1 MEEINNKNV
10 YKIAFCGKMSAGKTS
25 ATLITLGILT
35 EKYGPDASIGYV
47 LKFAQPLYQSMLAFH
62 RNTKAKPE
70 RVFLQ
75 RLGDLARREFGD
87 NVFENIFEENVNGLI
102 TNRLP
107 QIAQQH
113 VLIMTDDLRFLGEY
127 NLLRKLGFT
136 IIKVE
141 AEEEIRKE
149 RAGEAFTNIN
159 HRSELEQDLFT
170 ADFIVNNDTNDV
182 QMVGFE
188 SALKTLITENN
199 LLRGIDG

>member
-10 YKIAFCGKMSAGKTS
+10 YKIAFCGKMGAGKTS
-25 ATLITLGILT
+25 ATLISLGLLT
-35 EKYGPDASIGYV
+35 DKYGPDAAIGYV

-62 RNTKAKPE
+62 RNIKGSPE

-87 NVFENIFEENVNGLI
+87 TVFETIFEENVNGLI

-136 IIKVE
+136 IINIE
-141 AEEEIRKE
+141 AAEEIRKE
-149 RAGEAFTNIN
+149 RTGDAFINIK
-159 HRSELEQDLFT
+159 HRSEIEQDLFEP
-170 ADFIVNNDTNDV
+170 DFTVANDYNDI
-182 QMVGFE
+182 QMERFE
-188 SALKTLITENN
+188 AELKHVIEDNN
-199 LLRGIDG
+199 LL